1 MLRDDLDGLPKNQF
15 AVQQSPRTHPPRY
28 LLTYH
33 RRRAASLFV
42 TATKERNH
50 AMKNTR
56 KQNPAPQPQN
66 PHVPPALAPVQTHL
80 NEILLHGKV
89 HRLPGGE
96 FHVVPARPAT
106 EFSVRQAAH
115 MLGVSTMSIHRLCVE
130 GILEFR
136 RPTPRRTLIDGE
148 SLRLH
153 RLRCVGGEC
162 WQGQARWP
170 GKGRSRPNRKSGRG
184 G

>member
-1 MLRDDLDGLPKNQF
+1 MKITSKQIP
-15 AVQQSPRTHPPRY
+15 AAQSLTPP
-28 LLTYH
+28 
-33 RRRAASLFV
+33 S
-42 TATKERNH
+42 
-50 AMKNTR
+50 
-56 KQNPAPQPQN
+56 
-66 PHVPPALAPVQTHL
+66 APVQTQTHL
-80 NEILLHGKV
+80 NEILLHGKI

-162 WQGQARWP
+162 WEGQARWP
-170 GKGRSRPNRKSGRG
+170 GKARTRAHGKSGRRG
-184 G
+184 